1 MFLSE
6 GSYRV
11 LSSAT
16 MYSPYIVKRTQI
28 YLDDRQAEQL
38 RRRGAVRGATAS
50 SMIREA
56 IDQYLAEP
64 DDAAD
69 RLARYRA
76 ALDTSFAVAPYLP
89 DGARYVEE
97 LRAADRSR
105 QEELDQQAGDDRP

>member
-1 MFLSE
+1 
-6 GSYRV
+6 
-11 LSSAT
+11 
-16 MYSPYIVKRTQI
+16 MYVRYIMKRTQI
-28 YLDDRQAEQL
+28 YLDERQAEEL

-76 ALDTSFAVAPYLP
+76 ALDASFGVAPYLP
-89 DGARYVEE
+89 DGARYVDE
-97 LRAADRSR
+97 LRAADRGR
-105 QEELDQQAGDDRP
+105 QDELDRQARDDRP